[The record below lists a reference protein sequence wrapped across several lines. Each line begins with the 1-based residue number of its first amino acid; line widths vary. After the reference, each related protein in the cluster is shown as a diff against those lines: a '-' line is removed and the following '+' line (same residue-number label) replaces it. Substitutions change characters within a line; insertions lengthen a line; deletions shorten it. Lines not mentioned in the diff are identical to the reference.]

1 MTVPRK
7 NSTETTINKGVELML
22 RRAKKNSP
30 YKVSKGLKIL
40 QTFTLL
46 KKIFTIRIEF
56 TWENVD
62 TT

>member
-1 MTVPRK
+1 MNTPRK

-22 RRAKKNSP
+22 RRASKKNI
-30 YKVSKGLKIL
+30 SKGLKIK
-40 QTFTLL
+40 QTFVLL
-46 KKIFTIRIEF
+46 KKLFTIRIEF